1 VLKGRRWFSAFALI
15 GVALTLGVARSATPP
30 PSFDTATSLGTG
42 ANPSWVAIRDLNG
55 DGRPD
60 LTVVNIGAD
69 SASVLLRKAD
79 GTFRAK
85 IDYPT
90 GSAPPSGAMADLN
103 GDGSP
108 DLVTA
113 NYAGGTASS
122 ASGLDGK
129 GDGTFEAKV
138 DYPTGNGVNAIAI
151 GDLNADGKP
160 DLATANYDASTVS
173 VLRGNGN
180 GIFQDKVDY
189 PTGGGPYAIAIG
201 DLNGDGKPD
210 VVTDSYGGS
219 SLSVLLGKGDGSLET
234 KVDYPTGAQPRFF
247 AIGDVNG
254 DGRLDLVTP
263 NYVGSSVSVLLGKG
277 DGNFQ
282 PKTDFPCGAGPYAV
296 AIGDLNGDGKP
307 DLATANASSFP
318 YTLSVL
324 AGKGD
329 GSFEA
334 KVDFPAGTS
343 PRSVAIG
350 DLNGDGRPD
359 LASGDGNGSA
369 VSVLAN
375 TTAYLPPGAVTG
387 PASGIGQNAAT
398 ITGSV
403 SPHGVPSSYYFDFG
417 PTTAYGLRTAT
428 KSAGAGTAARAVA
441 ETLTTLAPG
450 TSFHYRLVATSGP
463 GGAAFGA
470 DKTFTTTAPPP
481 PPPPP
486 PPVVKCVVP
495 KVLGKTLPKAKAAIK
510 KNHCRTGKVTRA
522 YSKRFKRGRVIV
534 QKPKA
539 GKRLPAGSKV
549 RLVVSKGRRRH

>member
-1 VLKGRRWFSAFALI
+1 MLKGRRWFSAFALI

-122 ASGLDGK
+122 AS
-129 GDGTFEAKV
+129 
-138 DYPTGNGVNAIAI
+138 
-151 GDLNADGKP
+151 
-160 DLATANYDASTVS
+160 
-173 VLRGNGN
+173 VL
-180 GIFQDKVDY
+180 K
-189 PTGGGPYAIAIG
+189 
-201 DLNGDGKPD
+201 
-210 VVTDSYGGS
+210 
-219 SLSVLLGKGDGSLET
+219 GKGDGSLET